1 MPPYFLH
8 TFPGFSIFQ
17 KIHYQTLYYWY
28 TIYIPLLS
36 LEILKIH
43 KKGHTYGICMR
54 RYVLLQDSFRS
65 ILLLSSYHISY

>member
-1 MPPYFLH
+1 MTPYFLH
-8 TFPGFSIFQ
+8 FLPDFSIFQ

-28 TIYIPLLS
+28 TIYIPL
-36 LEILKIH
+36 EILKIH

-54 RYVLLQDSFRS
+54 RCVLLQDSFRS